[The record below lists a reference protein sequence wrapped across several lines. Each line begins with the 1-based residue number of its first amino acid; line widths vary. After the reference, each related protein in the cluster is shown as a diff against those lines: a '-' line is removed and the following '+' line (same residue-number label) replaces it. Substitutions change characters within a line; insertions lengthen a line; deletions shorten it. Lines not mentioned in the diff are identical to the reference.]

1 MERFSVA
8 VSINDFCE
16 EVNNYFEQTRIF
28 GKFEIING
36 NIDLNR
42 YGVQEGQYI
51 RVVGSVFND
60 GVHQYPFRNN
70 SRRVSVRIPP
80 DENLVDETFNGSV
93 WAMAVPSS
101 VIAQVEEINQW
112 LEENQ
117 SALNSPYQSESF
129 GGYSYTKKSGDEGD
143 NANWQS
149 HFHKT
154 LDRWRKLRAY

>member
-1 MERFSVA
+1 MTLTDLCGEL
-8 VSINDFCE
+8 
-16 EVNNYFEQTRIF
+16 NNYFDVLRIY
-28 GKFEIING
+28 GEFEISN
-36 NIDLNR
+36 NSIDLSN
-42 YGVQEGQYI
+42 YNVHEGQYI
-51 RVVGSVFND
+51 RIVGSVFND
-60 GVHQYPFRNN
+60 GVYTYP
-70 SRRVSVRIPP
+70 IPP

-101 VIAQVEEINQW
+101 VIAKMEEINQW

-129 GGYSYTKKSGDEGD
+129 GGYSYTKKSGDEGE

>member
-1 MERFSVA
+1 MTLT
-8 VSINDFCE
+8 DLCE

-28 GKFEIING
+28 GKFEITDG
-36 NIDLNR
+36 NIDLNK
-42 YGVQEGQYI
+42 YGIQEGQYI
-51 RVVGSVFND
+51 RIVGSVFND
-60 GVHQYPFRNN
+60 GVYQYP
-70 SRRVSVRIPP
+70 IPP
-80 DENLVDETFNGSV
+80 ENGLVDEKFDGAI

-101 VIAQVEEINQW
+101 VIAQMEEIKQW

-149 HFHKT
+149 HFRKT